1 TAFCSTSLPASPSGW
16 LFYVRSVKAAMALG
30 RRATGVELETERFE
44 QTVREVQD
52 LASQNG

>member
-1 TAFCSTSLPASPSGW
+1 
-16 LFYVRSVKAAMALG
+16 
-30 RRATGVELETERFE
+30 ELETERFE